1 MKQSKRKIRRTN
13 IKKRT
18 KKYNYR
24 KIQRGGML
32 NSGDKALISDFM
44 QRLSPDETV
53 SIMFP
58 YNNIHM
64 DIAFPVKSLDQDINK
79 NYDSFRKGVP
89 TINLGTADLDFNDIF
104 DVPNFITNDYDVIQ
118 LNLDIPEIV
127 RRNIFDREQGILV
140 PISEQ
145 PTGELIPNTVI
156 YLIKTMK
163 QLARE
168 SQGLT
173 IYLDG
178 VIQPKITHDAAAPTA
193 AAANINTDTAP
204 YKNTSAFYGTLLA
217 KIKTN
222 YNISRTNTKSPAIT
236 DKNWDIY
243 FYKILNSFLA
253 DDPYLPYFD
262 TFVRQISESIIPT
275 NNFYDPMFGYRPSSR
290 DNPDE
295 TADNEPLKPD
305 WHIQHYDDKIQHFLK
320 LPKITNPGDSNLLQY
335 IKNKATIFI
344 YTQNSKIIIQV
355 YTIQYIVVSNIKAEG
370 KSTFV
375 SFFRGDKGRN
385 KPYFQI
391 VLGCIVMIK
400 TVDIIK
406 GTVEYDYEIRWL
418 LNQHTINNI
427 EKSGINLQ
435 PFFANNVQDI
445 LLEEDSTYGLSKPKN
460 THNYNDPT
468 LPGNRISS
476 PSLREQKQTFNDI
489 LTDGFSPQPK
499 QSFTDPGSGV
509 QLAPLSSIKS
519 SSSAAGVEDL
529 SKQYTAEST
538 NTEPGGGVAQG
549 VAQGE
554 VGGRKKNKTRKRS
567 KKGKTKY

>member
-1 MKQSKRKIRRTN
+1 
-13 IKKRT
+13 
-18 KKYNYR
+18 
-24 KIQRGGML
+24 
-32 NSGDKALISDFM
+32 
-44 QRLSPDETV
+44 
-53 SIMFP
+53 
-58 YNNIHM
+58 
-64 DIAFPVKSLDQDINK
+64 
-79 NYDSFRKGVP
+79 
-89 TINLGTADLDFNDIF
+89 
-104 DVPNFITNDYDVIQ
+104 
-118 LNLDIPEIV
+118 
-127 RRNIFDREQGILV
+127 
-140 PISEQ
+140 
-145 PTGELIPNTVI
+145 
-156 YLIKTMK
+156 
-163 QLARE
+163 
-168 SQGLT
+168 
-173 IYLDG
+173 
-178 VIQPKITHDAAAPTA
+178 
-193 AAANINTDTAP
+193 
-204 YKNTSAFYGTLLA
+204 
-217 KIKTN
+217 
-222 YNISRTNTKSPAIT
+222 
-236 DKNWDIY
+236 
-243 FYKILNSFLA
+243 
-253 DDPYLPYFD
+253 
-262 TFVRQISESIIPT
+262 
-275 NNFYDPMFGYRPSSR
+275 MFGYRPSSR

-549 VAQGE
+549 E

-567 KKGKTKY
+567 KKRKTKY

>member
-1 MKQSKRKIRRTN
+1 MKQSKKKIRKTN
-13 IKKRT
+13 IKRRT

-32 NSGDKALISDFM
+32 NSGDKSLISDFM

-178 VIQPKITHDAAAPTA
+178 VIQPKITHDVAAATAAPTA
-193 AAANINTDTAP
+193 TAANINTDTAP

-305 WHIQHYDDKIQHFLK
+305 WHIQHYDDKIQRFLK

-435 PFFANNVQDI
+435 PFFANNTQDI
-445 LLEEDSTYGLSKPKN
+445 LIEEDTTYGLSKPKN
-460 THNYNDPT
+460 THNYNDPA
-468 LPGNRISS
+468 LPGNRIPS
-476 PSLREQKQTFNDI
+476 PTLTEQKKTFNDI
-489 LTDGFSPQPK
+489 LTDGFSPQPN
-499 QSFTDPGSGV
+499 QSFSDLGPGL
-509 QLAPLSSIKS
+509 QLAPISIKSS

-538 NTEPGGGVAQG
+538 NIEPGGG

-567 KKGKTKY
+567 KKRNAKY